1 MRVLIQKYFQIK
13 SVEGKELKAFENT
26 LKDICN
32 GMLGLGGMNTKG
44 HGFFSGD
51 VFKDG
56 EKL

>member
-1 MRVLIQKYFQIK
+1 MGGDE
-13 SVEGKELKAFENT
+13 SKAFEKT
-26 LKDICN
+26 LKDICS
-32 GMLGLGGMNTKG
+32 GMLGLGGMTTKG